1 MLPTKDSFQ
10 IQGHTQD
17 KRERMEKISHRNGNQ
32 RTSAVA
38 ILILDKI
45 DFKLKKTNS
54 NKRQQRP

>member
-32 RTSAVA
+32 RRSAVA

-45 DFKLKKTNS
+45 D
-54 NKRQQRP
+54 